1 MRAREMTEMKG
12 WFVILTVGAL
22 LMLGCENSEEH
33 YVATGAFEADEVL
46 VSAEANGRVLS
57 WSGQEGYE
65 VAAGEVVGV
74 IDSTQLYLQKLSLLQ
89 NVRGVRLSATDVAT
103 QTAALEQQLAKLRSE
118 RERTLRLVQ
127 ANAANQKQLDDVD
140 AQIAIVESQKRAAQS
155 QIAKGN
161 SQVGAQ
167 SSALEIQVAQLED
180 AIAKCVLRSPID
192 GVILQSFIARGE
204 LAVAGRPL
212 FKVGQLDTM
221 TLRAYVPYSALTQ
234 MKLGDSVQVY
244 VDRGKGEMA
253 SYGGVVRWI
262 SPKAEFTPKT
272 VQTKD
277 ERENLMYAVKVA
289 VANDGLLKIGMY
301 GEVRLTY

>member
-12 WFVILTVGAL
+12 WFVMLTVGAL
-22 LMLGCENSEEH
+22 LLLGCKDKEEH

-89 NVRGVRLSATDVAT
+89 NVRGVRLSATDVET
-103 QTAALEQQLAKLRSE
+103 QTAALEQQLTKLRSE

-234 MKLGDSVQVY
+234 MKLGDSVPVY

-277 ERENLMYAVKVA
+277 ERENLMYAVKVV